1 MTMQISSQTRI
12 STPRPSAP
20 PPPPER
26 TMVEKIVD
34 RTIMSANY
42 LGSSLSG
49 AAGGLGAFGSE
60 AVQAGVGTTTS
71 ALVNLWKTETIGPN
85 LKILGTLAAAPMIAA
100 AAVVALPVCAVA
112 GMVHGARS
120 VDSSRPRELT
130 LGQAAVQ
137 GFEKTRSGFEHLV
150 AQGRE
155 DLQEMGS
162 RKLEPGEKPFD
173 IPLIKTAKTLA
184 MGAAAAAV
192 GGVTGLVCAVVG
204 SVRQVAGGL
213 GRAVR
218 DPNLNLPGK
227 MIAGAGAVIGGTV
240 QGVAFGAGSAVSI
253 LGKGVAET
261 WKQDSMLKGGQAILQ
276 RAVASVRTAASPQA
290 ALVGEWKPLEQ

>member
-1 MTMQISSQTRI
+1 
-12 STPRPSAP
+12 
-20 PPPPER
+20 
-26 TMVEKIVD
+26 
-34 RTIMSANY
+34 
-42 LGSSLSG
+42 
-49 AAGGLGAFGSE
+49 
-60 AVQAGVGTTTS
+60 
-71 ALVNLWKTETIGPN
+71 
-85 LKILGTLAAAPMIAA
+85 MIAA

-137 GFEKTRSGFEHLV
+137 GFEKTRFEHLV
-150 AQGRE
+150 AQTRE
-155 DLQEMGS
+155 ELQEMGS

-227 MIAGAGAVIGGTV
+227 VIAGAGAVIGGTV

-253 LGKGVAET
+253 LGKGMAET
-261 WKQDSMLKGGQAILQ
+261 WKQDSMLKGGQAVLQ